1 MLRYSLKILDTTK
14 TEIFELIFFLNDQKI
29 RHNSCR
35 AYLEVFRT
43 L

>member
-1 MLRYSLKILDTTK
+1 MLRNSLKILDTTK

-29 RHNSCR
+29 RHNYCR